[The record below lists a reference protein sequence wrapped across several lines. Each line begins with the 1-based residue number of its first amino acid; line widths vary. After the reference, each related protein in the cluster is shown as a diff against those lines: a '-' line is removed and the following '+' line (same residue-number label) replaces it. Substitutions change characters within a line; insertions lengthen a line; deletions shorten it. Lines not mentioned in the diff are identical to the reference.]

1 MNEEKGSLSILLG
14 QLCIYM
20 TKHHTPQPLQT
31 TQTNMNVRMKTNSNF
46 RMLAGPGKDC
56 LGQKKK
62 KKSTNLNGNDNAA
75 IPELGKLKQKDNEFQ
90 STLDKTRLCGGWVGR
105 EEGGGEEERGGKRG
119 LEDRG
124 RYLLMHKQKRWP
136 GKAPE

>member
-31 TQTNMNVRMKTNSNF
+31 TQAKHECEDENQQQLQN
-46 RMLAGPGKDC
+46 AGWTRKR
-56 LGQKKK
+56 LLRTKK

-90 STLDKTRLCGGWVGR
+90 STLDKTRLCGGCVGR